1 MAKTGLSGSNNG
13 IVMAETTSSK
23 ESVSGTQK
31 IIIQGI
37 WATAFVG
44 VACLGVFVLP
54 KQFAPQSAPPM
65 MNGYQPQPGQYP
77 QQSQGQYPQFP
88 GQQPGFYP
96 QPGQYP
102 QQPQYQ
108 AQQFPLQQPY
118 QPPQVQ
124 YQQQPV
130 QQQPVQQTQQTQQA
144 QPNAIAS
151 AQPITRQGV
160 DSGYE
165 IADLNVANQLLTG
178 LASLAS
184 ISDTPAGQQ
193 ASEKNT
199 IVMFFDPRCPYCQA
213 AHKALSGKYPI
224 RFVPVSVLGDQATQ
238 LDALPGIRGVL
249 KQQDKVK
256 ALHNLMA
263 QQTQGLDMS
272 PDANLDKE
280 VNQNFEV
287 WLTLAANLPDRAPA
301 VPLFVV
307 PKASGKVA
315 VLKGWDNSMMPVVDA
330 LLKELGSP
338 MGLFDKKKKFSEV
351 RVPKFALATLPD
363 PVAPSIAR
371 EQIIAKQQQLTIL
384 WTALIV
390 GTLAVL
396 LFGYVLQAN
405 AVTEP
410 YVADGGVFGCPVPIL
425 QGNTAR

>member
-88 GQQPGFYP
+88 GQQPGYYP

-124 YQQQPV
+124 YQQPV
-130 QQQPVQQTQQTQQA
+130 QQQTQQTPQA

-151 AQPITRQGV
+151 AQPITRQGI

-184 ISDTPAGQQ
+184 VSDTPAGQQ
-193 ASEKNT
+193 ATEKNT

-280 VNQNFEV
+280 VNQNLEV

-330 LLKELGSP
+330 LLKE
-338 MGLFDKKKKFSEV
+338 
-351 RVPKFALATLPD
+351 
-363 PVAPSIAR
+363 
-371 EQIIAKQQQLTIL
+371 
-384 WTALIV
+384 
-390 GTLAVL
+390 
-396 LFGYVLQAN
+396 
-405 AVTEP
+405 
-410 YVADGGVFGCPVPIL
+410 
-425 QGNTAR
+425 

>member
-1 MAKTGLSGSNNG
+1 MAD
-13 IVMAETTSSK
+13 TTSSK
-23 ESVSGTQK
+23 ESISGTQK
-31 IIIQGI
+31 VIIQGI

-54 KQFAPQSAPPM
+54 KQFASQNTLPM
-65 MNGYQPQPGQYP
+65 QNGYQ
-77 QQSQGQYPQFP
+77 
-88 GQQPGFYP
+88 
-96 QPGQYP
+96 
-102 QQPQYQ
+102 QPQ
-108 AQQFPLQQPY
+108 
-118 QPPQVQ
+118 Q
-124 YQQQPV
+124 YQQQMGMQQPGYYQQPGYIQQGQYQQPQQYQQQFPV
-130 QQQPVQQTQQTQQA
+130 QQTQQFQTQQQPVQQTQQVQS
-144 QPNAIAS
+144 NSIVS
-151 AQPITRQGV
+151 AQPLARQGI

-165 IADLNVANQLLTG
+165 ISDLSVASQLLNG
-178 LASLAS
+178 LSSLAS
-184 ISDTPAGQQ
+184 ITDTPAGQQ

-272 PDANLDKE
+272 PDVNLDKE

-315 VLKGWDNSMMPVVDA
+315 VLKGWDEAMMPVVDA
-330 LLKELGSP
+330 LMKE
-338 MGLFDKKKKFSEV
+338 
-351 RVPKFALATLPD
+351 
-363 PVAPSIAR
+363 
-371 EQIIAKQQQLTIL
+371 
-384 WTALIV
+384 
-390 GTLAVL
+390 
-396 LFGYVLQAN
+396 
-405 AVTEP
+405 
-410 YVADGGVFGCPVPIL
+410 
-425 QGNTAR
+425 

>member
-1 MAKTGLSGSNNG
+1 MAD
-13 IVMAETTSSK
+13 TTSSK
-23 ESVSGTQK
+23 ESISGTQK
-31 IIIQGI
+31 VIIQGI

-54 KQFAPQSAPPM
+54 KQFAPQNTFPM
-65 MNGYQPQPGQYP
+65 QNG
-77 QQSQGQYPQFP
+77 F
-88 GQQPGFYP
+88 
-96 QPGQYP
+96 
-102 QQPQYQ
+102 QQPQ
-108 AQQFPLQQPY
+108 
-118 QPPQVQ
+118 Q
-124 YQQQPV
+124 YQQQMAMQQPGYYQQPGYAQQGQYQQFPQYQTQQMPMQQAQQYQT
-130 QQQPVQQTQQTQQA
+130 QQQPVQQTQQVQS
-144 QPNAIAS
+144 NSIVS
-151 AQPITRQGV
+151 AQPITRQGI

-165 IADLNVANQLLTG
+165 ISDLSVAGQLLNG

-193 ASEKNT
+193 ANEKNT

-224 RFVPVSVLGDQATQ
+224 RFVPISVLGDQATQ

-272 PDANLDKE
+272 ADANLDKE

-315 VLKGWDNSMMPVVDA
+315 VLKGWDDAMMPVVDA
-330 LLKELGSP
+330 LMKE
-338 MGLFDKKKKFSEV
+338 
-351 RVPKFALATLPD
+351 
-363 PVAPSIAR
+363 
-371 EQIIAKQQQLTIL
+371 
-384 WTALIV
+384 
-390 GTLAVL
+390 
-396 LFGYVLQAN
+396 
-405 AVTEP
+405 
-410 YVADGGVFGCPVPIL
+410 
-425 QGNTAR
+425 

>member
-1 MAKTGLSGSNNG
+1 MAD
-13 IVMAETTSSK
+13 TTSSK
-23 ESVSGTQK
+23 ESISGTQK
-31 IIIQGI
+31 VIIQGI

-54 KQFAPQSAPPM
+54 KQFAPQNTFPIQ
-65 MNGYQPQPGQYP
+65 NG
-77 QQSQGQYPQFP
+77 F
-88 GQQPGFYP
+88 
-96 QPGQYP
+96 
-102 QQPQYQ
+102 QQPQ
-108 AQQFPLQQPY
+108 
-118 QPPQVQ
+118 Q
-124 YQQQPV
+124 YQQQMAMQQPGYYQQPGYAQQGQYQQFPQYQTQQMPMQQAQQYQT
-130 QQQPVQQTQQTQQA
+130 QQQPVQQTQQVQS
-144 QPNAIAS
+144 NSIVS
-151 AQPITRQGV
+151 AQPITRQGI

-165 IADLNVANQLLTG
+165 ISDLSVAGQLLNG

-193 ASEKNT
+193 ANEKNT

-224 RFVPVSVLGDQATQ
+224 RFVPISVLGDQATQ

-272 PDANLDKE
+272 ADANLDKE

-315 VLKGWDNSMMPVVDA
+315 VLKGWDDAMMPVVDA
-330 LLKELGSP
+330 LMKE
-338 MGLFDKKKKFSEV
+338 
-351 RVPKFALATLPD
+351 
-363 PVAPSIAR
+363 
-371 EQIIAKQQQLTIL
+371 
-384 WTALIV
+384 
-390 GTLAVL
+390 
-396 LFGYVLQAN
+396 
-405 AVTEP
+405 
-410 YVADGGVFGCPVPIL
+410 
-425 QGNTAR
+425 

>member
-37 WATAFVG
+37 WAAAFVG

-54 KQFAPQSAPPM
+54 KQFAQQSAPPM
-65 MNGYQPQPGQYP
+65 VNGYQPP
-77 QQSQGQYPQFP
+77 QGQYPQ
-88 GQQPGFYP
+88 YP
-96 QPGQYP
+96 QQQGYYPQQGQYP

-108 AQQFPLQQPY
+108 PQQFPMQQPY
-118 QPPQVQ
+118 QPPQGQ
-124 YQQQPV
+124 YQ
-130 QQQPVQQTQQTQQA
+130 QQQPVQQTQQIPQA
-144 QPNAIAS
+144 QPNSIVS
-151 AQPITRQGV
+151 AQPITRQGI

-165 IADLNVANQLLTG
+165 ISDLSVASQLLTG
-178 LASLAS
+178 LSSLAS

-193 ASEKNT
+193 ATEKNT

-272 PDANLDKE
+272 ADANLDKE
-280 VNQNFEV
+280 INQNLEV

-330 LLKELGSP
+330 LLKE
-338 MGLFDKKKKFSEV
+338 
-351 RVPKFALATLPD
+351 
-363 PVAPSIAR
+363 
-371 EQIIAKQQQLTIL
+371 
-384 WTALIV
+384 
-390 GTLAVL
+390 
-396 LFGYVLQAN
+396 
-405 AVTEP
+405 
-410 YVADGGVFGCPVPIL
+410 
-425 QGNTAR
+425 

>member
-1 MAKTGLSGSNNG
+1 
-13 IVMAETTSSK
+13 MAETTSSK
-23 ESVSGTQK
+23 ESISGTQK
-31 IIIQGI
+31 VIIQGI

-54 KQFAPQSAPPM
+54 KQFAPQNTFPM
-65 MNGYQPQPGQYP
+65 QNG
-77 QQSQGQYPQFP
+77 F
-88 GQQPGFYP
+88 
-96 QPGQYP
+96 
-102 QQPQYQ
+102 QQPQ
-108 AQQFPLQQPY
+108 
-118 QPPQVQ
+118 Q
-124 YQQQPV
+124 YQQQMAMQQPGYYQQPGYAQQGQYQQFPQYQTQQMPMQQAQQYQT
-130 QQQPVQQTQQTQQA
+130 QQQPVQQTQQVQS
-144 QPNAIAS
+144 NSIVS
-151 AQPITRQGV
+151 AQPITRQGI

-165 IADLNVANQLLTG
+165 ISDLSVAGQLLNG

-193 ASEKNT
+193 ANEKNT

-224 RFVPVSVLGDQATQ
+224 RFVPISVLGDQATQ

-272 PDANLDKE
+272 ADANLDKE

-315 VLKGWDNSMMPVVDA
+315 VLKGWDDAMMPVVDA
-330 LLKELGSP
+330 LMKE
-338 MGLFDKKKKFSEV
+338 
-351 RVPKFALATLPD
+351 
-363 PVAPSIAR
+363 
-371 EQIIAKQQQLTIL
+371 
-384 WTALIV
+384 
-390 GTLAVL
+390 
-396 LFGYVLQAN
+396 
-405 AVTEP
+405 
-410 YVADGGVFGCPVPIL
+410 
-425 QGNTAR
+425 

>member
-1 MAKTGLSGSNNG
+1 MAD
-13 IVMAETTSSK
+13 TTSSK
-23 ESVSGTQK
+23 ESISGTQK
-31 IIIQGI
+31 VIIQGI

-54 KQFAPQSAPPM
+54 KQFAPQNTFPM
-65 MNGYQPQPGQYP
+65 QNG
-77 QQSQGQYPQFP
+77 F
-88 GQQPGFYP
+88 
-96 QPGQYP
+96 
-102 QQPQYQ
+102 QQPQ
-108 AQQFPLQQPY
+108 
-118 QPPQVQ
+118 Q
-124 YQQQPV
+124 YQQQMAMQQQPGYAQQGQYQQFPQYQTQQMPIQQAQQYQT
-130 QQQPVQQTQQTQQA
+130 QQQPVQQTQQA
-144 QPNAIAS
+144 QSNSIVS
-151 AQPITRQGV
+151 AQPITRQGI

-165 IADLNVANQLLTG
+165 ISDLSVAGQLLNG

-193 ASEKNT
+193 ANEKNT

-224 RFVPVSVLGDQATQ
+224 RFVPISVLGDQATQ

-272 PDANLDKE
+272 ADANLDKE

-315 VLKGWDNSMMPVVDA
+315 VLKGWDDAMMPVVDA
-330 LLKELGSP
+330 LMKE
-338 MGLFDKKKKFSEV
+338 
-351 RVPKFALATLPD
+351 
-363 PVAPSIAR
+363 
-371 EQIIAKQQQLTIL
+371 
-384 WTALIV
+384 
-390 GTLAVL
+390 
-396 LFGYVLQAN
+396 
-405 AVTEP
+405 
-410 YVADGGVFGCPVPIL
+410 
-425 QGNTAR
+425 

>member
-1 MAKTGLSGSNNG
+1 MAD
-13 IVMAETTSSK
+13 TTSSK
-23 ESVSGTQK
+23 ESISGTQK
-31 IIIQGI
+31 VIIQGI

-54 KQFAPQSAPPM
+54 KQFAPQNTFPM
-65 MNGYQPQPGQYP
+65 QNG
-77 QQSQGQYPQFP
+77 F
-88 GQQPGFYP
+88 
-96 QPGQYP
+96 
-102 QQPQYQ
+102 QQPQ
-108 AQQFPLQQPY
+108 
-118 QPPQVQ
+118 Q
-124 YQQQPV
+124 YQQQMAMQQPGYYQQPGYAQQGQYQQFPQYQTQQMPMQQAQQYQT
-130 QQQPVQQTQQTQQA
+130 QQQPVQQTQQVQS
-144 QPNAIAS
+144 NSIVS
-151 AQPITRQGV
+151 AQPITRQGI

-165 IADLNVANQLLTG
+165 ISDLSVAGQLLNG

-193 ASEKNT
+193 ANEKNT

-224 RFVPVSVLGDQATQ
+224 RFMPISILGDQATQ

-272 PDANLDKE
+272 ADANLDKE

-315 VLKGWDNSMMPVVDA
+315 VLKGWDDAMMPVVDA
-330 LLKELGSP
+330 LMKE
-338 MGLFDKKKKFSEV
+338 
-351 RVPKFALATLPD
+351 
-363 PVAPSIAR
+363 
-371 EQIIAKQQQLTIL
+371 
-384 WTALIV
+384 
-390 GTLAVL
+390 
-396 LFGYVLQAN
+396 
-405 AVTEP
+405 
-410 YVADGGVFGCPVPIL
+410 
-425 QGNTAR
+425 

>member
-1 MAKTGLSGSNNG
+1 MAD
-13 IVMAETTSSK
+13 TTSSK
-23 ESVSGTQK
+23 ESISGTQK
-31 IIIQGI
+31 VIIQGI

-54 KQFAPQSAPPM
+54 KQFAPQNTFPM
-65 MNGYQPQPGQYP
+65 QNGFQQPQQYP
-77 QQSQGQYPQFP
+77 PQMAMQQPGYYQQPGYAQQGQYQQF
-88 GQQPGFYP
+88 
-96 QPGQYP
+96 
-102 QQPQYQ
+102 PQYQ
-108 AQQFPLQQPY
+108 TQQMPMQQAQQY
-118 QPPQVQ
+118 QT
-124 YQQQPV
+124 
-130 QQQPVQQTQQTQQA
+130 QQQPVQQTQQVQS
-144 QPNAIAS
+144 NSIVS
-151 AQPITRQGV
+151 AQPITRQGI

-165 IADLNVANQLLTG
+165 ISELSVAGQLLNG

-193 ASEKNT
+193 ANEKNT

-224 RFVPVSVLGDQATQ
+224 RFVPISVLGDQATQ

-272 PDANLDKE
+272 ADANLDKE

-315 VLKGWDNSMMPVVDA
+315 VLKGWDDAMMPVVDA
-330 LLKELGSP
+330 LMKE
-338 MGLFDKKKKFSEV
+338 
-351 RVPKFALATLPD
+351 
-363 PVAPSIAR
+363 
-371 EQIIAKQQQLTIL
+371 
-384 WTALIV
+384 
-390 GTLAVL
+390 
-396 LFGYVLQAN
+396 
-405 AVTEP
+405 
-410 YVADGGVFGCPVPIL
+410 
-425 QGNTAR
+425 

>member
-1 MAKTGLSGSNNG
+1 MAD
-13 IVMAETTSSK
+13 TTSSK
-23 ESVSGTQK
+23 ESISGTQK
-31 IIIQGI
+31 VIIQGI

-54 KQFAPQSAPPM
+54 KQFAPQNTFPM
-65 MNGYQPQPGQYP
+65 QNGFQ
-77 QQSQGQYPQFP
+77 
-88 GQQPGFYP
+88 
-96 QPGQYP
+96 
-102 QQPQYQ
+102 
-108 AQQFPLQQPY
+108 
-118 QPPQVQ
+118 Q
-124 YQQQPV
+124 YQQQMAMQQPGYYQQPGYAQQGQYQQFPQYQTQQMPMQQAQQYQT
-130 QQQPVQQTQQTQQA
+130 QQQPVQQTQQVQS
-144 QPNAIAS
+144 NSIVS
-151 AQPITRQGV
+151 AQPITRQGI

-165 IADLNVANQLLTG
+165 ISDLSVAGQLLNG

-193 ASEKNT
+193 ANEKNT

-224 RFVPVSVLGDQATQ
+224 RFVPISVLGDQATQ

-272 PDANLDKE
+272 ADANLDKE

-315 VLKGWDNSMMPVVDA
+315 VLKGWDDAMMPVVDA
-330 LLKELGSP
+330 LMKE
-338 MGLFDKKKKFSEV
+338 
-351 RVPKFALATLPD
+351 
-363 PVAPSIAR
+363 
-371 EQIIAKQQQLTIL
+371 
-384 WTALIV
+384 
-390 GTLAVL
+390 
-396 LFGYVLQAN
+396 
-405 AVTEP
+405 
-410 YVADGGVFGCPVPIL
+410 
-425 QGNTAR
+425 

>member
-1 MAKTGLSGSNNG
+1 MAD
-13 IVMAETTSSK
+13 TTSSK
-23 ESVSGTQK
+23 ESISGTQK
-31 IIIQGI
+31 VIIQGI

-54 KQFAPQSAPPM
+54 KQFAPQNTFPIQ
-65 MNGYQPQPGQYP
+65 NG
-77 QQSQGQYPQFP
+77 F
-88 GQQPGFYP
+88 
-96 QPGQYP
+96 
-102 QQPQYQ
+102 QQPQ
-108 AQQFPLQQPY
+108 
-118 QPPQVQ
+118 Q
-124 YQQQPV
+124 YQQQMAMQQPGYYQQPGYAQQGQYQQFPQYQTQQMPIQQAQQYQT
-130 QQQPVQQTQQTQQA
+130 QQQPVQQTQQA
-144 QPNAIAS
+144 QSNSIVS
-151 AQPITRQGV
+151 AQPITRQGI

-165 IADLNVANQLLTG
+165 ISDLSVAGQLLNG

-193 ASEKNT
+193 ANEKNT

-224 RFVPVSVLGDQATQ
+224 RFVPISVLGDQATQ

-272 PDANLDKE
+272 ADANLDKE

-315 VLKGWDNSMMPVVDA
+315 VLKGWDDAMMPVVDA
-330 LLKELGSP
+330 LMKE
-338 MGLFDKKKKFSEV
+338 
-351 RVPKFALATLPD
+351 
-363 PVAPSIAR
+363 
-371 EQIIAKQQQLTIL
+371 
-384 WTALIV
+384 
-390 GTLAVL
+390 
-396 LFGYVLQAN
+396 
-405 AVTEP
+405 
-410 YVADGGVFGCPVPIL
+410 
-425 QGNTAR
+425 